1 MAGAALLVGA
11 LAALAGAALA
21 PSAALAA
28 PPELITVEVPVAAQ
42 TAWVDIEQAG
52 LTPDQLVL
60 ERDDAA
66 AGWQPL
72 PLVQTTFGLH
82 AAFPV
87 APGTLSLRI
96 TSAPAATAGR
106 DPDVAVTV
114 LGSSDE
120 VLTASSARYSVAP
133 GGGQAEPAALP
144 ARSGTLSATGG
155 PSTLPWVLGGAALL
169 AAGLA
174 ALGWRLFSRRNGA
187 GS

>member
-1 MAGAALLVGA
+1 MAGAGLLVGA

-28 PPELITVEVPVAAQ
+28 PPELITVEVPAAAQ

-72 PLVQTTFGLH
+72 PLVRTTFGLH

-87 APGTLSLRI
+87 VPGTLSLRI
-96 TSAPAATAGR
+96 TSAPATAGS

-144 ARSGTLSATGG
+144 ARTGALSATGG
-155 PSTLPWVLGGAALL
+155 ESSLPWVLGGAALL